1 MFGRNNKL
9 DTGWLSSVAFFEGF
23 SEDEL
28 SAVSALGERVEAKAA
43 TEIIDQGRVG
53 DACYVIVEGTANVFI
68 RGEFVASV
76 GPGSMTG
83 EMALVEH
90 RPRNATVVA
99 ETDMVLVSFGT
110 EEFKK
115 LLERSPHT
123 NERVMAMLNARLAA
137 NEARESQPGGG

>member
-9 DTGWLSSVAFFEGF
+9 DTDWLGSLGFFEGF
-23 SEDEL
+23 TPGEL
-28 SAVSALGERVEAKAA
+28 GSVSSLGERVEVKAG

-53 DACYVIVEGTANVFI
+53 DACFVIVDGRAAVYI
-68 RGEFVASV
+68 RGEFVTSV
-76 GPGSMTG
+76 RSGSMVG

-110 EEFKK
+110 SEFRK
-115 LLERSPHT
+115 LLGESPNA
-123 NERVMAMLNARLAA
+123 NEKVLAVLNARLQE
-137 NEARESQPGGG
+137 NQAREN

>member
-9 DTGWLSSVAFFEGF
+9 DTDWLGSLGFFEGF
-23 SEDEL
+23 TPAEL
-28 SAVSALGERVEAKAA
+28 DSVSSLGERVEVKAG

-53 DACYVIVEGTANVFI
+53 DACFVIVDGRAAVYI
-68 RGEFVASV
+68 RGEFVTSV
-76 GPGSMTG
+76 RSGSMVG

-110 EEFKK
+110 SEFRK
-115 LLERSPHT
+115 LLGESPNA
-123 NERVMAMLNARLAA
+123 NEKVLAVLNARLQE
-137 NEARESQPGGG
+137 NQAREN